1 MHRPSDR
8 RSAAVAL
15 LCALVLPVT
24 LGACSGSTS
33 ASDGTTTTVRSATP
47 STAPSQPSG
56 RSACDLV
63 TRGQIKAI
71 TGTVVNP
78 PTVANRGS
86 ATTCSYNASDPT
98 NSVIIQF
105 QGGATPNSF
114 AAGQQAFETRFGPTT
129 ALSGLGTQAY
139 VGTESTGQGAAVTV
153 VTLVG
158 SAQVV
163 VIGSS
168 SVAQVERLA
177 EQVLSA
183 LYAHR
188 GAGPAT
194 TAPTSPTSSSSASP
208 SSSTH

>member
-1 MHRPSDR
+1 
-8 RSAAVAL
+8 
-15 LCALVLPVT
+15 
-24 LGACSGSTS
+24 
-33 ASDGTTTTVRSATP
+33 
-47 STAPSQPSG
+47 
-56 RSACDLV
+56 
-63 TRGQIKAI
+63 
-71 TGTVVNP
+71 VNP

-105 QGGATPNSF
+105 QGGATPASF
-114 AAGQQAFETRFGPTT
+114 AAAQQAYESRFGPTT
-129 ALSGLGTQAY
+129 ALSGLGNQAY
-139 VGTESTGQGAAVTV
+139 VGTASTGQRAAVTV

-188 GAGPAT
+188 ARGSGSTTTTSLPRRNRAGGASKAVFR
-194 TAPTSPTSSSSASP
+194 P
-208 SSSTH
+208 SSSGHL